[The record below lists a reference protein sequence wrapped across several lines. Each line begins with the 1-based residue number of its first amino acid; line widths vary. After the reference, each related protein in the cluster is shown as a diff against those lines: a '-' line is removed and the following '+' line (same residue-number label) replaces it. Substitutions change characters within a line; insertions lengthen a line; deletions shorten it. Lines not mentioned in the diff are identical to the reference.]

1 MIEIRIHGRGGQGTV
16 VASKVIASAFFK
28 AGKFVQVF
36 PEFGV
41 ERRGA
46 PVTAYARVDDDLINL
61 RCRIYEP
68 DHIIV
73 LDHTLMPAV
82 DVTEGLKTGG
92 WALINSELPPD
103 EIDAPQQ
110 FNIASVDATK
120 IALKYGLGTR
130 SSPIV
135 NTSIVGA
142 FARIT
147 GLVDIDSVS
156 KAIEEE
162 VPVEQLLNVKAAREA
177 FESVL
182 IRGKS
187 RGGGSG

>member
-1 MIEIRIHGRGGQGTV
+1 MLEIRIHGRGGQGAV
-16 VASKVIASAFFK
+16 VASKVLASAFFS

-73 LDHTLMPAV
+73 LDHTLMPVV
-82 DVTEGLKTGG
+82 DVTEGLKAGG

-103 EIDAPQQ
+103 EIEAPEQ
-110 FNIASVDATK
+110 FSVACVDATR

-130 SSPIV
+130 ASPIV

-147 GLVDIDSVS
+147 GLVNMDSVS

-162 VPVEQLLNVKAAREA
+162 VPFKQSLNVKAAKEA
-177 FESVL
+177 FESVFV
-182 IRGKS
+182 RGKS
-187 RGGGSG
+187 EG

>member
-1 MIEIRIHGRGGQGTV
+1 MIEIRIHGRGGQGAV
-16 VASKVIASAFFK
+16 VASKVLASAFFK

-46 PVTAYARVDDDLINL
+46 PVTAYARVDDNLINL

-73 LDHTLMPAV
+73 LDHTLMPVV
-82 DVTEGLKTGG
+82 DVTEGLKAGG
-92 WALINSELPPD
+92 WALINSKLPTH
-103 EIDAPQQ
+103 EIDAPEQ
-110 FNIASVDATK
+110 FNVASVDATK
-120 IALKYGLGTR
+120 IALKYGLGTKA
-130 SSPIV
+130 SPIV

-147 GLVDIDSVS
+147 GLVSIESVVE
-156 KAIEEE
+156 AIREE
-162 VPVEQLLNVKAAREA
+162 VPTNLASNEKAAREA
-177 FESVL
+177 FDAVR
-182 IRGKS
+182 IGRKT
-187 RGGGSG
+187 GGRR